1 MERGA
6 IMIEVG
12 VGISRA
18 EETLDAADEA
28 SRLAVSRAGITR
40 ADFAL
45 VFATPHHSS
54 QYTRM
59 IQKVKEVTGAVHVSG
74 CSSIGVLT
82 NQEEIEDG
90 PGIAVMAVQSDTL
103 SGYSFLYHDLLKK
116 NLTIG
121 RSMGELVRQFRKG
134 SELMV
139 LFPDPYSFESSSL
152 FNTIQEECHSSLT
165 LIGGCASNEVNSNQT
180 YQFSDK
186 DVASNAISGL
196 YLTGDFTHSVGIT
209 QSCHPVSGPL
219 IVTRAQGKVIH
230 ELRGRPALE
239 YLTQLIKEPDPERF
253 SEVLEYLMIGL
264 PVDPSDTELESGKYI
279 VRHITGVDPS
289 DNSIITNDEIAPG
302 QPLTFVMRDRKR
314 ALQEFEELLDEIA
327 QSHLS
332 NPPRFGLY
340 FDCAGRGISLYQS
353 PNTDITLI
361 RKYFGDMP
369 LIGFFTFGEIAPIN
383 QQNYLHTFS
392 GILTLISDP
401 VD

>member
-1 MERGA
+1 
-6 IMIEVG
+6 MIEVG
-12 VGISRA
+12 VGISRN
-18 EETLDAADEA
+18 EETLDAAEEA
-28 SRLAVSRAGITR
+28 SRNAVSSAGIIR
-40 ADFAL
+40 SDFAL

-54 QYTRM
+54 QYARI
-59 IQKVKEVTGAVHVSG
+59 IQKVKDVTGAVHVAG
-74 CSSIGVLT
+74 CSGIGVIT
-82 NQEEIEDG
+82 NQEEIEDS
-90 PGIAVMAVQSDTL
+90 PGIAVMAVHSDTL
-103 SGYSFLYHDLLKK
+103 SGYSFLYHDLMEK

-121 RSMGELVRQFRKG
+121 RSMGELVRRFRKG

-152 FNTIQEECHSSLT
+152 FNTIREECHSSLT
-165 LIGGCASNEVNSNQT
+165 LTGGCASNEVNSKQT
-180 YQFSDK
+180 YQFSEK
-186 DVASNAISGL
+186 DVASNSISGI
-196 YLTGDFTHSVGIT
+196 YLTGDFTHTIGIT
-209 QSCHPVSGPL
+209 QACHPVSGPL
-219 IVTRAQGKVIH
+219 IVTRADEKVIH

-239 YLTQLIKEPDPERF
+239 YLTQLIKEPDPKRF

-264 PVDPSDTELESGKYI
+264 PVDPSGTELESGKYI

-289 DNSIITNDEIAPG
+289 NSSIIINDEITPG

-327 QSHLS
+327 QSQAS

-340 FDCAGRGISLYQS
+340 FNCAGRGNSLYQS
-353 PNTDITLI
+353 PNTDIQLI
-361 RKYFGDMP
+361 QKYLGEIP

-401 VD
+401 EE